1 MALNT
6 NASRLYVVEET
17 TSGTLKAP
25 SAGSEALALQPG
37 FEFTPEADVL
47 QNDELRSNIG
57 PAKPITGL
65 ERPSAAFSHYLR
77 HSGVEGDTP
86 DFHLL
91 LKSIFGSTSSNGTE
105 RLTTTGSTSTVLNLA
120 AGGSDFARGKAV
132 MIKKA
137 IYEIRPVDSIA
148 TNALTL
154 GFALSEAAPGTG
166 IGVGKCVNYTPVSSG
181 HPTLSLWLYV
191 ANEGAIEAI
200 AGNLITGLEIT
211 ANVGELINMNVTAG
225 GTQFFFD
232 PIVIGATNKY
242 IDFEDDAGA
251 VSVSIAEKTYRTPI
265 ELAQAIE
272 DAINAATVEV
282 WTVTYHNFGADA
294 GKFTFAVPTGSTT
307 VELHWNT
314 GANTANSIA
323 PKVGFSTAAD
333 STGAITYTSA
343 TAQVWSDA
351 LTPSL
356 DSSDPLV
363 FKDNEVLIGD
373 QTNFVNMCVQTL
385 TANIELEVAD
395 VLCSKSVS
403 GVDSKVVRR
412 RSSTIEVTAVLDKHD
427 ADKFDRFIN
436 NTDTKFLC
444 NFGVKS
450 GGNWVPGRCVSIY
463 APQATISGFRIG
475 DSDGVVTM
483 IFTISP
489 FVASDG
495 SSEIFLNLL

>member
-6 NASRLYVVEET
+6 NASRLYVVKET
-17 TSGTLKAP
+17 TPGTLKVP

-47 QNDELRSNIG
+47 QNDELRANIG
-57 PAKPITGL
+57 PSKPITGL
-65 ERPSAAFSHYLR
+65 ERPSASFSHYLR
-77 HSGVEGDTP
+77 HSGVEGGTP

-91 LKSIFGSTSSNGTE
+91 LESIFGSTSTNGTE
-105 RLTTTGSTSTVLNLA
+105 RTTAAASTSTLLKLA
-120 AGGSDFARGKAV
+120 AGGADFARGKAV
-132 MIKKA
+132 LIKKA
-137 IYEIRPVDSIA
+137 IYEIRPVDAVA
-148 TNALTL
+148 TNDLTL
-154 GFALSEAAPGTG
+154 GFALSEAAPGAG
-166 IGVGKCVNYTPVSSG
+166 INVGKCINYTPVSSG

-211 ANVGELINMNVTAG
+211 ANVGELINMAVTAG
-225 GTQFFFD
+225 GTSFYFD
-232 PIVIGATNKY
+232 PITIGATNKY
-242 IDFEDDAGA
+242 IDFTDDQGA
-251 VSVSIAEKTYRTPI
+251 ASASIAEKTYRTPI

-272 DAINAATVEV
+272 DAINAATTET
-282 WTVTYHNFGADA
+282 WTVVYNNFGTDA
-294 GKFTFAVPTGSTT
+294 GKFTFSATGAV
-307 VELHWNT
+307 VELNWNT

-333 STGAITYTSA
+333 SDSATSYTS
-343 TAQVWSDA
+343 TNAQVWSDA
-351 LTPSL
+351 FTPAL
-356 DSSDPLV
+356 DDSDPLV

-373 QTNFVNMCVQTL
+373 QTNFVNMCVQSL
-385 TANIELEVAD
+385 TASINLEVAD

-412 RSSTIEVTAVLDKHD
+412 RTSSIEITAVLDKHD

-436 NTDTKFLC
+436 NTNTKFLC
-444 NFGVKS
+444 NFGVKA
-450 GGNWVPGRCVSIY
+450 GGNWVPGRCVSLY
-463 APQATISGFRIG
+463 SPQATVSGFRVG

-489 FVASDG
+489 FVATDG
-495 SSEIFLNLL
+495 TSEIFLNLL